1 MPIAVAEDTVL
12 HIKMQ
17 NTDIPGEFVAK
28 GKVQL
33 EAGWKLIE
41 GIDAKETILP
51 AVKKGDV
58 LPLIKSEIN
67 EV

>member
-17 NTDIPGEFVAK
+17 ETDIPGEFVAK

-33 EAGWKLIE
+33 EPGWKLIE
-41 GIDAKETILP
+41 GIDGRKKQFCHQFKKEIFYR
-51 AVKKGDV
+51 
-58 LPLIKSEIN
+58 
-67 EV
+67 